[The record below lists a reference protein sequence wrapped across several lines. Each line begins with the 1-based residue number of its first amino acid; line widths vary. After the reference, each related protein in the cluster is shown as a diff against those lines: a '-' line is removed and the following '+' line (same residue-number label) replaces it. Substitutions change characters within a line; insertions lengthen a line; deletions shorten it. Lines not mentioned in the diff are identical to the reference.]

1 MPTPVIQGRVG
12 SGPRSRLFIDGQPV
26 GYATGV
32 DITEDTQYE
41 PIRVLDNIEVSE
53 FVPIGYEASI
63 STRRCRLVPGSPRGG
78 SDLTF
83 MPKLG
88 GDAEIHLRNLL
99 ARPEGFDIQVDDIIN
114 PTTMALL
121 TGAVA
126 TRRGWSVD
134 ARGIIGENIDF
145 LGIRLYDESENP

>member
-1 MPTPVIQGRVG
+1 MPTPVTRGKVG
-12 SGPRSRLFIDGQPV
+12 SGPRSRIFVDGQPV
-26 GYATGV
+26 GYATGI

-41 PIRVLDNIEVSE
+41 AIRVLDNIEVAE

-63 STRRCRLVPGSPRGG
+63 SARKVRLVPGSLRGG

-83 MPKLG
+83 LPKLG
-88 GDAEIHLRNLL
+88 GDAEVHLRNLL
-99 ARPEGFDIQVDDIIN
+99 ANPDGFDVQVDDIIN
-114 PTTMALL
+114 PTTIALL

-134 ARGIIGENIDF
+134 ARGIIGENIEF
-145 LGIRLYDESENP
+145 LGIRLYDESEAS